1 MMNNN
6 PAPTRA
12 GVILTK
18 LIKIMFTAALM
29 YGPAGAASVIM
40 KSVSYKPLRW
50 LLLIILEPMLKRA
63 MAAVASQFAK
73 EKHETTAK

>member
-1 MMNNN
+1 
-6 PAPTRA
+6 
-12 GVILTK
+12 
-18 LIKIMFTAALM
+18 M

>member
-29 YGPAGAASVIM
+29 YGPAGAA
-40 KSVSYKPLRW
+40 
-50 LLLIILEPMLKRA
+50 KRDN
-63 MAAVASQFAK
+63 
-73 EKHETTAK
+73 EKCEL